1 MPTTQER
8 TLSVNKRQI
17 LIVDDEQIN
26 SMMLGANLENEYE
39 VLYASDKSTFGV
51 NLVFL

>member
-8 TLSVNKRQI
+8 TLSANKRQI

-26 SMMLGANLENEYE
+26 SMMLGARREDE
-39 VLYASDKSTFGV
+39 
-51 NLVFL
+51 